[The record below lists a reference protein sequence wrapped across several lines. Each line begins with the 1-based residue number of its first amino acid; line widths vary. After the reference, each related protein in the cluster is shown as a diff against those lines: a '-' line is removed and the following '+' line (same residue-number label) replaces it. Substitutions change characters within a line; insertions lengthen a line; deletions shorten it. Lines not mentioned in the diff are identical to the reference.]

1 MSPATVAR
9 EVLRSLRGH
18 ALRFGLTALGIVW
31 GVAMLT
37 FLLAAADGYEA
48 NFETQLEE
56 IGPRA
61 IFLFPGSVTKQAVGQ
76 RGARPVELE
85 LEDLDRLER
94 LEGIER
100 AAPHVPLG
108 PLLMRAAGRSK
119 LVWTYGVSADTPVI
133 RNFRVQSGRPLQRE
147 EVEAGARVVVLGAKV
162 ARRLFAGDEAVG
174 RTVHIDGLPFMVIGT
189 TAPKDDQVIYIGPA
203 DDEVAM
209 VPVTTAERRFIRDD
223 VLRQVVLMP
232 RSREGSWAATQDAR
246 ALLGFHHGFRTGD
259 RGAMGDF
266 NVEEIRQLVAPLF
279 MGFRLFLTAASA
291 VTLLVGA
298 VGVMNIMLVV
308 VTERTREIGLRKA
321 IGAAPRAIFVQ
332 FLAETLTICTAAGIA
347 GALLGWLAVA
357 AFARVVGTGSVMNAP
372 PLLLPARMVLVMGT
386 LVGVGV
392 VAGVLPALRASR
404 VDPAVSLR
412 GA

>member
-1 MSPATVAR
+1 MTFASVAR
-9 EVLRSLRGH
+9 EVLRSLQAH
-18 ALRFGLTALGIVW
+18 ALRFGLTALGIIW

-76 RGARPVELE
+76 RGSRPVELE
-85 LEDLDRLER
+85 LEDLERLER
-94 LEGIER
+94 LEGIEH

-108 PLLMRAAGRSK
+108 PRLMRAAGRSK

-133 RNFRVQSGRPLQRE
+133 RNFRVQSGRPLHRE
-147 EVEAGARVVVLGAKV
+147 EVEAGARVVLLGAKL
-162 ARRLFAGDEAVG
+162 ARRIFGDAGAVG
-174 RTVHIDGLPFMVIGT
+174 HVVHIDGLPFTVIGV

-209 VPVTTAERRFIRDD
+209 VPFTTAERRFLRDD
-223 VLRQVVLMP
+223 VLTQVVLMP
-232 RSREGSWAATQDAR
+232 RSRDGSWAATQDAR

-266 NVEEIRQLVAPLF
+266 NVEEIRQLVAPLY
-279 MGFRLFLTAASA
+279 MGLRVFLTAASV

-321 IGAAPRAIFVQ
+321 IGAPPRAIFVQ
-332 FLAETLTICTAAGIA
+332 FLAETLTICVAAGLT
-347 GALLGWLAVA
+347 GALLGWMAVA
-357 AFARVVGTGSVMNAP
+357 AFAQVVGTGSVMNAP
-372 PLLLPARMVLVMGT
+372 PLLLPGRMVMVLTT

-392 VAGVLPALRASR
+392 AAGLLPALRAAR

>member
-1 MSPATVAR
+1 MTPATVLH
-9 EVLRSLRGH
+9 EVVRSLRAH
-18 ALRFGLTALGIVW
+18 TLRFGLTALGIVW

-61 IFLFPGSVTKQAVGQ
+61 IFLFPGSVTKQAIGQ
-76 RGARPVELE
+76 RGSRPVELE
-85 LEDLDRLER
+85 LEDLQRLER
-94 LEGIER
+94 LAGIES

-108 PLLMRAAGRSK
+108 PRLMRAAGRSK
-119 LVWTYGVSADTPVI
+119 LVWTYGVSAETPVI
-133 RNFRVQSGRPLQRE
+133 RNFRIQSGRLLQRD
-147 EVEAGARVVVLGAKV
+147 EVESGARVVVLGAKV
-162 ARRLFAGDEAVG
+162 ARRMFGGGPAVG
-174 RTVHIDGLPFMVIGT
+174 RVIHIDGLPFDVIGVT
-189 TAPKDDQVIYIGPA
+189 VPKDDQVIYIGPA

-209 VPVTTAERRFIRDD
+209 IPFTTAERRFIRDD
-223 VLRQVVLMP
+223 VVSQVVLMP
-232 RSREGSWAATQDAR
+232 RSRDESWEATQAAR

-266 NVEEIRQLVAPLF
+266 NLEEIRQLVAPLYL
-279 MGFRLFLTAASA
+279 GLRLFLTAASV

-321 IGAAPRAIFVQ
+321 IGGSPRAIFVQ
-332 FLAETLTICTAAGIA
+332 FLAETLTVCLAAGLA
-347 GALLGWLAVA
+347 GALLGWLAVM
-357 AFARVVGTGSVMNAP
+357 AFAQAVGTGSVMNAP
-372 PLLLPARMVLVMGT
+372 PLLLPGRVAMVMGS
-386 LVGVGV
+386 LIGVGV
-392 VAGVLPALRASR
+392 AAGLLPAVRAAR
-404 VDPAVSLR
+404 VDAAVSLR